1 MAPQHRPGR
10 TGPGREPGV
19 PAVAA
24 LEDYGR
30 PSETSTKAEALERA
44 RVKTSEVSRSRPPK
58 AKEEEQRRPVTSS
71 RPARTPSPSKFG
83 EGASPVGE
91 VEENSFEAT
100 KGRDYGCLA
109 EILPEGW
116 DPERAVSKLTDPAT
130 RK

>member
-58 AKEEEQRRPVTSS
+58 AKEEERRRPVTSS
-71 RPARTPSPSKFG
+71 QPARTPSPSKFA

-91 VEENSFEAT
+91 VGVGRKVGARRRVSAAPARPWAT
-100 KGRDYGCLA
+100 K
-109 EILPEGW
+109 
-116 DPERAVSKLTDPAT
+116 T
-130 RK
+130 